1 MSRLALLR
9 PAAGRLF
16 VALVAGVAAA
26 ACAVGLTATSAWL
39 ISRAAVHPPVLHLMV
54 AIVAVRAFGIGRGV
68 LRYVERVTGHDG
80 ALRVLGELRVRVF
93 RRLERLAPAG
103 LAGFRRGDLAAR
115 LVDDVESI
123 VDLVVRVALPIAV
136 AAVTGLAS
144 VLLVWSL
151 LPAAGLALAAG
162 VLVVGVGVP
171 LLQAALV
178 RRADARLAPL
188 RGTLAAGTVDLVQ
201 GLPDLIAAGAVGDAL
216 AALDRTDRELL
227 TAARRS
233 SAATGVSAAVTALC
247 TGLAVLAALI
257 AGALAVRGGTLH
269 GELLAVVVLTP
280 LAVFEIV
287 GAVPPAAQHLAAA
300 RTALRRLAEVAAA
313 PDPAPDPLTPV
324 ALRPAAV
331 AAAATPVAAAARVA
345 ASDGVVPT
353 AVGPDVDGPNGV
365 VPDIDELDADG
376 LDAELDADVLGAD
389 VRDVDVPVVRVEG
402 VAAQWVPGRPVVRDV
417 SFVLEPGARVALTG
431 PSGSGKST
439 IASLLVRWLDPCAGR
454 ITLGGV
460 DLRDARGDDV
470 RRIVGYLGD
479 DAYLFDSTIEANLRI
494 GKPDA
499 TEAELASVLRRARLT
514 EWVRGLPDGLA
525 TGVGEHGVA
534 VSGGQRRRI
543 ALARALLADFPVLVL
558 DEPTEHL
565 DEENAVALLRDLMAA
580 TRGRTVLLITHR
592 TDAPDYVDSVITL
605 HPNAASPNAA
615 SLAAASTDRRPAAP
629 ASGGSCGA
637 VVASAGEGARGAVV
651 ASAGGDSRGAVLASA
666 GGGSCGAVVASAG
679 RDSRGA
685 VVASAGRDSRGA
697 VAASAGGGSPGA
709 PVDSDGGDGDGVDAL
724 AGAAA
729 VS

>member
-1 MSRLALLR
+1 MNRLALLR

-26 ACAVGLTATSAWL
+26 ACAVGLMATSAWL
-39 ISRAAVHPPVLHLMV
+39 ISRAALHPPVLHLMV

-201 GLPDLIAAGAVGDAL
+201 GLPDLIAAGAVDDAL

-227 TAARRS
+227 TATRRS

-247 TGLAVLAALI
+247 TGLAVLAALV

-269 GELLAVVVLTP
+269 GEFLAVVVLTP

-287 GAVPPAAQHLAAA
+287 GAVPPAAQHFAAA
-300 RTALRRLAEVAAA
+300 RTALRRLAEVAAT
-313 PDPAPDPLTPV
+313 PDPAPDPVTPV
-324 ALRPAAV
+324 ALRPGAAV
-331 AAAATPVAAAARVA
+331 PAAA
-345 ASDGVVPT
+345 
-353 AVGPDVDGPNGV
+353 
-365 VPDIDELDADG
+365 
-376 LDAELDADVLGAD
+376 
-389 VRDVDVPVVRVEG
+389 PVVRVEG

-470 RRIVGYLGD
+470 RHIVGYLGD

-499 TEAELASVLRRARLT
+499 TEAELASALRRARLT

-525 TGVGEHGVA
+525 TSVGEHGVA

-592 TDAPDYVDSVITL
+592 TDARDYVDSVIAL
-605 HPNAASPNAA
+605 HPAA
-615 SLAAASTDRRPAAP
+615 
-629 ASGGSCGA
+629 GSFGS
-637 VVASAGEGARGAVV
+637 VAGLK
-651 ASAGGDSRGAVLASA
+651 GGDSDGACVF
-666 GGGSCGAVVASAG
+666 
-679 RDSRGA
+679 
-685 VVASAGRDSRGA
+685 
-697 VAASAGGGSPGA
+697 
-709 PVDSDGGDGDGVDAL
+709 
-724 AGAAA
+724 AAA
-729 VS
+729 VAG